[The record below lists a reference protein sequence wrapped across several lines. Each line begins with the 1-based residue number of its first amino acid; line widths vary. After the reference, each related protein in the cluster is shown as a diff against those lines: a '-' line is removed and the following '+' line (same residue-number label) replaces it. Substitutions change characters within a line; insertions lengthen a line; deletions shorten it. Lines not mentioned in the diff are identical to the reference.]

1 MDLDISDYV
10 GLLVVLQTAVGILE
24 QSQVNFVSLHL
35 SIDGLH

>member
-10 GLLVVLQTAVGILE
+10 DLLVLLQTTVGILE
-24 QSQVNFVSLHL
+24 QSQVDLITLNL